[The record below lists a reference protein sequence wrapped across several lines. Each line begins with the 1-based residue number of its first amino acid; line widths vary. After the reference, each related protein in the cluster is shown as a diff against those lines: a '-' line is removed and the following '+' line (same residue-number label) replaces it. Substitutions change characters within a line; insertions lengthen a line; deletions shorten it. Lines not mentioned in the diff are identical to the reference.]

1 MAVRMGVLIGW
12 THLCITCGTQLVPLH
27 VCKALTAAVNRQGRC
42 IRAWGGCK
50 TAGTCVQQLTVVVCA
65 VAAVVVQAL
74 RTVRTTHQTI
84 CLQVCHASEPE
95 AWAIAH
101 TQVEVQLKVLPGR
114 KTCC

>member
-1 MAVRMGVLIGW
+1 MGWMQDGRDLRSTANRGS
-12 THLCITCGTQLVPLH
+12 VP
-27 VCKALTAAVNRQGRC
+27 CRCCCCAGAADG
-42 IRAWGGCK
+42 AHH
-50 TAGTCVQQLTVVVCA
+50 TPA
-65 VAAVVVQAL
+65 
-74 RTVRTTHQTI
+74 I